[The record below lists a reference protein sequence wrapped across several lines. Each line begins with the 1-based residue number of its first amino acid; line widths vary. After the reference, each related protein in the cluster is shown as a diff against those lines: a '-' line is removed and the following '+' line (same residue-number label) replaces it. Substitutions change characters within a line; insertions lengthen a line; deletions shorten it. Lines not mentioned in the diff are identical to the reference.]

1 MVKLKWFCASLLAV
15 TVNGAPAVDGTRMAG
30 EGVQVRGTAPEQ
42 RRLTALLYP
51 SEAVSVP
58 LNTTASFGFAVSDGL
73 LTAMAKSGL
82 LVLPVRTV
90 SDRVLSPGRSASD
103 RAVDGDLECPQGR
116 AGTRA

>member
-42 RRLTALLYP
+42 RRLTALRYP

-58 LNTTASFGFAVSDGL
+58 LNTAASFGFAVSDGL

-90 SDRVLSPGRSASD
+90 RDRV
-103 RAVDGDLECPQGR
+103 
-116 AGTRA
+116 